1 MPPEQKTVRKLKAI
15 LSADV
20 KGYSLLMAVDE
31 AYTIRK
37 LEEYRTRMSN
47 LIGANSG
54 RVVDAVGDNLLAEF
68 SSAVDAVQCAVE
80 IQKALKEKNAE
91 IQKDKRLNFRI
102 GINIGDVVQDGAR
115 IYGSGVNIA
124 ARIEGLADVGGVC
137 ISRNVYEQIKD
148 KLTLGYEYLGDHD
161 VKNIKDPV
169 RVYKV
174 LMDPVNAGKLLGTKP
189 ARSKKKWSLATAV
202 IAAIIVTS
210 IVWYFVQITN
220 KPEIEPASIEKMVY
234 PLPEKPSIAVL
245 PFDNMSGDPSQE
257 YFCDGMAE
265 EIITALSKVP
275 QLFVIARNSSFS
287 YKGKPVKVQQISEE
301 LGVRYVLE
309 GSVRKSGDKIR
320 ITAQLIDALKG
331 HHLWAERYDRQ
342 LNDIFSLNDEITKN
356 IISALQV
363 QLTEGEQTRLSAKG
377 TNNLEA
383 YLKYME
389 GHEYLYRFNKDA
401 NLLARKKAEEALSLD
416 PKYAYAYALL
426 GKTYLFDVWFNWSNS
441 PKESFS
447 HTFELANQAISLDEY
462 NFEAH
467 RLLSHVYLIQRK
479 HDKAIEESEKAVSL
493 APSAADAVF
502 TLGIVLRFSGR
513 VKEAIS
519 MHEKAIRLNP
529 IPPASYLYQL
539 GLCYA
544 FIGEYEKAIEVCK
557 RALEKNPDDLV
568 GRITLAIAYSALG
581 RISKAEAEAAE
592 VLRIS
597 PNFTIEYAAKT
608 WPYKNQV
615 DKDLVIDSL
624 RKARLPDK
632 PPLEL
637 PNKPSI
643 AVLPFD
649 NLSNDPE
656 QEYFSDGLTDDIITT
671 LSKCPRLFVIARDS
685 VFSFKDKKVPFKKL
699 SKDLGVRYLLEGS
712 VRKSQ
717 TRLRISAQLID
728 AITEHTLW
736 AERYEKPIGDIFAI
750 QDEIT
755 LSILRALQVNLSEGD
770 QARLIGR
777 KTNSLDAYLK
787 AIQAQEQFYQ
797 MNRQGY
803 MRAKEL
809 AKESIDLDPRYALPY
824 TILANAHMLD
834 AWFKFSKSPGESMR
848 LAASAAE
855 KALSLDNL
863 DPAIYSVMC
872 NLYVMQRQY
881 EKAITAAGKAI
892 ELSPGGAR
900 PHFSMGIA
908 LQFSCKFD
916 EAIPYFEEAIRLN
929 PYPPGIY
936 FRGLASVYRFVGRY
950 DESLIEYKKALNLN
964 PGDLFSNLGLTSLY
978 ILMDRMEDAK
988 HQAREV
994 LRLYPNFSLEYFAK
1008 TLTLKDQSIINAMIE
1023 NLRKAGL
1030 N

>member
-1 MPPEQKTVRKLKAI
+1 MTQKGFKRKLTAI

-20 KGYSLLMAVDE
+20 VGYSRLMGEDE
-31 AYTIRK
+31 ESTVRTLTTYREVIR
-37 LEEYRTRMSN
+37 T
-47 LIGANSG
+47 LIIDHKG
-54 RVVDAVGDNLLAEF
+54 RVVDSPGDNILAEF
-68 SSAVDAVQCAVE
+68 VSIVDALRCAWDVQQE
-80 IQKALKEKNAE
+80 IKSRNA
-91 IQKDKRLNFRI
+91 DLTDRRRMNFRL
-102 GINIGDVVQDGAR
+102 GVNLGDVIEEGDR
-115 IYGSGVNIA
+115 IYGDGVNIT
-124 ARIEGLADVGGVC
+124 ARLESIAEEGGIC
-137 ISRNVYEQIKD
+137 ISGTVYDQVKN
-148 KLTLGYEYLGDHD
+148 KLPFRYEYQGQQT
-161 VKNIKDPV
+161 VKNIKDTV

-174 LMDPVNAGKLLGTKP
+174 LMDPVDAGKLLGKKP
-189 ARSKKKWSLATAV
+189 ARSKRKWFLATAV

-245 PFDNMSGDPSQE
+245 PFDNMSEDPSQE

-331 HHLWAERYDRQ
+331 HHLYAERYDRQ

-377 TNNLEA
+377 TDNLEA
-383 YLKYME
+383 YLKYLE
-389 GHEYLYRFNKDA
+389 GHEYLYRFNRDA

-447 HTFELANQAISLDEY
+447 HTFELASQAISLDED

-479 HDKAIEESEKAVSL
+479 HDKAIEESENAVSL

-519 MHEKAIRLNP
+519 MHERAIRLNP

-557 RALEKNPDDLV
+557 KALEKNPDDLV

-581 RISKAEAEAAE
+581 RISKAEAEATE

-608 WPYKNQV
+608 WPYKNQT

-624 RKARLPDK
+624 RKAGLPDK
-632 PPLEL
+632 PQLEL

-643 AVLPFD
+643 AVLPFV
-649 NLSNDPE
+649 NMGGDPD
-656 QEYFSDGLTDDIITT
+656 QEYFSNGLTDEIITT
-671 LSKCPRLFVIARDS
+671 LSKIPRIFVIARES
-685 VFSFKDKKVPFKKL
+685 AFSYKAKKTQINKL
-699 SKDLGVRYLLEGS
+699 SRELGVRYILDGS

-717 TRLRISAQLID
+717 NRLRISAQLID
-728 AITEHTLW
+728 GITGQSLW
-736 AERYEKPIGDIFAI
+736 AERYEKTIGEIFAI
-750 QDEIT
+750 QDEIA
-755 LSILRALQVNLSEGD
+755 LSILRALQVNLSEGE
-770 QARLIGR
+770 QARLIGK
-777 KTNSLDAYLK
+777 KTNNLDAYLK
-787 AIQAQEQFYQ
+787 AIQAQEQFFQ
-797 MNRQGY
+797 MNRQGST
-803 MRAKEL
+803 RAKEL
-809 AKESIDLDPRYALPY
+809 AKESINLDPKYAFPY

-834 AWFKFSKSPGESMR
+834 VWFKFSESPGESMK
-848 LAASAAE
+848 LAINAAE
-855 KALSLDNL
+855 KALFFDDS
-863 DPAIYSVMC
+863 DPATYSALS
-872 NLYVMQRQY
+872 NLYVMQQQY
-881 EKAITAAGKAI
+881 DKAIMTARKAI

-900 PHFSMGIA
+900 AHVSMGNA
-908 LQFSCKFD
+908 LLFSSKFKD
-916 EAIPYFEEAIRLN
+916 AIPYFEQAIRLN
-929 PYPPGIY
+929 PYPPGLY
-936 FRGLASVYRFVGRY
+936 FRSLAAAYRFAGRY
-950 DESLIEYKKALNLN
+950 DESLITYKKALNLN
-964 PGDLFSNLGLTSLY
+964 PGDLFCHLGLTSLY
-978 ILMDRMEDAK
+978 VLMGRIEDAK
-988 HQAREV
+988 LQASEV
-994 LRLYPNFSLEYFAK
+994 IRLYPNFSLEYYAK
-1008 TLTLKDQSIINAMIE
+1008 TLTLEDQSVVNEMVE
-1023 NLRKAGL
+1023 TLRKAGL